1 MIIGNISEVL
11 KRISHAC
18 MRSGRS
24 PEGAELV
31 AVSKSVDIK
40 KIQEAIDAGLRTF
53 AENRVQEAVEKVRH
67 FKENPGIRWHFIGT
81 LQKNKAKKAVEI
93 FDVIESVDSMELL
106 EKIDKYASEAGKVQK
121 IFIQVKLSLEESKHG
136 APPEYGLDLVRR
148 ARELEHVDVE
158 GLMTISP
165 YFEEAEESRPY
176 FRRLRKIQ
184 EDLADKGF
192 EIRNLS
198 MGMSNDYEV
207 AIEEGATLVR
217 VGTAIFGERI
227 YQ

>member
-11 KRISHAC
+11 KRISHSC

-31 AVSKSVDIK
+31 AVSKTVGIK
-40 KIQEAIDAGLRTF
+40 KIQEGIDAGLRTF
-53 AENRVQEAVEKVRH
+53 GENRVQEAVKKIEH
-67 FKENPGIRWHFIGT
+67 FKENPGIKWHFIGT

-106 EKIDKYASEAGKVQK
+106 EKIDKYAFEAGKVQK
-121 IFIQVKLSLEESKHG
+121 IFIQVKLSLEDSKHG
-136 APPEYGLDLVRR
+136 AAPVYVLDLVSR
-148 ARELEHVDVE
+148 AEELDNVDVQ
-158 GLMTISP
+158 GLMTIPP
-165 YFEEAEESRPY
+165 YFEDVEEARPY
-176 FRRLRKIQ
+176 FRRLREMQ
-184 EDLADKGF
+184 ADLADKGF

-217 VGTAIFGERI
+217 VGNAIFGERI